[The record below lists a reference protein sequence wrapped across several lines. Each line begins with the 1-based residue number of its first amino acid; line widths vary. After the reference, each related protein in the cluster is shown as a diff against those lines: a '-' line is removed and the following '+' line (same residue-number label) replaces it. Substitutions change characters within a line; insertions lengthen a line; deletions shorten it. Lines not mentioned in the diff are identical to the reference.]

1 LRRADVQ
8 TTTSFVPCFDA
19 TASKT
24 RPAMTTIEAA
34 IRRRPKLSPRNSAPM
49 QAANTTLVSGRATTD
64 AIGATDMA
72 NSATA

>member
-1 LRRADVQ
+1 
-8 TTTSFVPCFDA
+8 
-19 TASKT
+19 
-24 RPAMTTIEAA
+24 MTTIEAA

-49 QAANTTLVSGRATTD
+49 QAANTTLVSRRATTD